1 MVKLFLFLFQLHNYL
16 SMSNKNEIYHSGI
29 IKSINGNKIEV
40 SIIAKSAC
48 SSCHS
53 KSMCSMSEMEEK
65 IIEIYNFKENKY
77 NLGDNVE
84 VVMNLSMG
92 NKAVFLGYGI
102 PFVLLLSSLIIT
114 YNITNSEA
122 ISGIVVILS
131 LGIYYFLLSLFR
143 KKLQNTFSF
152 RIK

>member
-29 IKSINGNKIEV
+29 VKSINGNKIEV

-92 NKAVFLGYGI
+92 NKAIFLGYGI

>member
-1 MVKLFLFLFQLHNYL
+1 
-16 SMSNKNEIYHSGI
+16 MSRKNEISHSGI
-29 IKSINGNKIEV
+29 VKSVNGNKIEV

-48 SSCHS
+48 SACHS

-65 IIEIYNFKENKY
+65 VIDIYNFKENNYKA
-77 NLGDNVE
+77 GDNVE
-84 VVMNLSMG
+84 VVMKLSLG
-92 NKAVFLGYGI
+92 NKAVILGYGI
-102 PFVLLLSSLIIT
+102 PFILLLSSLIIT

-122 ISGIVVILS
+122 ISGIVVIFN

-152 RIK
+152 TIK

>member
-1 MVKLFLFLFQLHNYL
+1 
-16 SMSNKNEIYHSGI
+16 MSNKNEIYHSGI
-29 IKSINGNKIEV
+29 VKSINGNKIEV